1 MGRGR
6 GRVVADGTPRSIK
19 VAAAVVWREGRVL
32 LTRRPPGGPF
42 GLKWEFPGGKLEPGE
57 SAEQALVRELREE
70 LGVGSVTQ
78 GTLAVETHEYAHGL
92 VVELHFVRC
101 ELDSLD
107 FTPSPEVHEARWSR
121 PSEVDPSDLLEAD
134 RGFLAALRKLECEQS
149 HG

>member
-1 MGRGR
+1 M
-6 GRVVADGTPRSIK
+6 ADETPRSIK

-42 GLKWEFPGGKLEPGE
+42 GLKWECPGGKLESGE

-78 GTLAVETHEYAHGL
+78 GTLAVETHEYANGL
-92 VVELHFVRC
+92 SVELHFVRC

-107 FTPSPEVHEARWSR
+107 FTPSPEVHEVRWSR
-121 PSEVDPSDLLEAD
+121 PAEVDPVEVLEAD
-134 RGFLAALRKLECEQS
+134 RGFLAALVKLECDRS

>member
-1 MGRGR
+1 
-6 GRVVADGTPRSIK
+6 VSDAPPRSIE

-57 SAEQALVRELREE
+57 TAEQALVRELREE

-78 GTLAVETHEYAHGL
+78 GTLAVETYEYAHGL

-101 ELDSLD
+101 ELDSLG
-107 FTPSPEVHEARWSR
+107 FTPSSEVHEVRWSR
-121 PSEVDPSDLLEAD
+121 PSEVDPVEVLEAD
-134 RGFLAALRKLECEQS
+134 RGFLAALVKLECDRS